1 MSFTYAML
9 PSQQCFRADTTN
21 HCKWKKI
28 EAREKEIELILLSG
42 HSGYAV
48 AGKDIVCAAVSSV
61 VTTSINAILSF
72 EETIKVQDDGNVL
85 EIQVLK
91 QDVITDTLLRNM
103 LNLLKEIEK
112 EYKKN
117 IKMEGE

>member
-1 MSFTYAML
+1 MIKVSIYK
-9 PSQQCFRADTTN
+9 N
-21 HCKWKKI
+21 NK
-28 EAREKEIELILLSG
+28 KEIERISISG
-42 HSGYAV
+42 HSGYAEI
-48 AGKDIVCAAVSSV
+48 GKDIVCAAVSSV

-72 EETIKVQDDGNVL
+72 EETIDVKDDGNIL
-85 EIQVLK
+85 EIQILK
-91 QDVITDTLLRNM
+91 QDKITNTLLRNM